1 MSYHIQIIPK
11 ILHFKQ
17 PAGTSRGT
25 YTTRKSWYLVLT
37 CDQQPDGLG
46 MGECAP
52 LPKLSCDDFP
62 DYERRLTAICRQVE
76 KSGAIDF
83 EALRP
88 YPSMLFGL
96 ETAFQHFQAG
106 SFALWDTPFSRG
118 EAGIPINGLI
128 WMGNYKQM
136 LQQIEAK
143 MQTGFRCIKLKIGA
157 INFDEELAL
166 LKYIRAHFSAKEVE
180 LRVDANGAFSPAD
193 AMDKLNRLA
202 ELDLHSIEQPIR
214 AGQWEEMARLTEHT
228 PLPIALDEE
237 LIGCNTQDGKEELL
251 SAIRPQYII
260 LKPSLHGGI
269 SGGQEWIREA
279 ERQKI
284 GWWITS
290 ALESNIG
297 LNAIAQ
303 WCATCNNPLPQGL
316 GTGALFTDNVEM
328 PLSIRKD
335 CLWYDPESNSFPS
348 REGAG
353 GVSDSLLLDRNK
365 QKLHLENGTTCSADN
380 IQQLIAELP
389 ADTPDIVKDLYH
401 FLSDWFSES
410 PYITVHTSGSTGTPK
425 EFTVRKVQMMQ
436 SAILT
441 CSYLHLR
448 KGDNALLCMPLQ
460 YIAGKMVVVRSLVAG
475 LNLILRTP
483 SGHPLAD
490 VTTPL
495 RFAAMIPLQV
505 YNTLQVPE
513 ERERLCRT
521 EILIVGGGA
530 INKELEADIR
540 ALPNIVYSTY
550 GMTETLSHI
559 ALRRLNGPEAS
570 EAYTPFPSVQLSLSP
585 DNTLVIN
592 APMVCDETLV
602 TNDIAQLHPDGTF
615 TILGRKDNIINTG
628 GIKVQIEC
636 VEETLRSIISTTFAI
651 TAVPDPR
658 LGEAIVL
665 LMEKI
670 TERDGLVATL
680 ASGNSRPSQM
690 EIIGILPPYQRPRY
704 ILEVDAIPLTG
715 SGKTDR
721 KACRLL
727 AEKLI

>member
-1 MSYHIQIIPK
+1 MKTIHYRLRIIPK
-11 ILHFKQ
+11 VLHFKQ

-25 YTTRKSWYLVLT
+25 YTTRSSWYVVLT
-37 CDQQPDGLG
+37 SDEMPGRYG
-46 MGECAP
+46 IGECAP
-52 LPKLSCDDFP
+52 LPKLSCDDLP
-62 DYERRLTAICRQVE
+62 GYEQILATICRQTE
-76 KSGAIDF
+76 RNGMPDT

-96 ETAFQHFQAG
+96 ETAFRHFQTG
-106 SFALWDTPFSRG
+106 SFSLWDTPFARG

-128 WMGNYKQM
+128 WMGDYKKM
-136 LQQIEAK
+136 LEQIEMK
-143 MQTGFRCIKLKIGA
+143 MQSGFRCIKLKIGA
-157 INFDEELAL
+157 INFEEEIAL
-166 LKYIRAHFSAKEVE
+166 LKHIRAHFSANEIE

-193 AMDKLNRLA
+193 ALDKLHRLA

-214 AGQWEEMARLTEHT
+214 AGQWEEMARLTANT

-237 LIGCNTQDGKEELL
+237 LIGCNTVEGKKELL

-269 SGGQEWIREA
+269 SGGQEWIDEA
-279 ERQKI
+279 KRQKI

-303 WCATCNNPLPQGL
+303 WCATFDNPLPQGL

-335 CLWYDPESNSFPS
+335 CLWFDPAGDFDKDYTPPAPS
-348 REGAG
+348 REGKK
-353 GVSDSLLLDRNK
+353 LLTDRNK
-365 QKLHLENGTTCSADN
+365 QELHLEDGTVCNAEN
-380 IQQLIAELP
+380 IHRLIAGLP

-401 FLSDWFSES
+401 FLADWFSES
-410 PYITVHTSGSTGTPK
+410 PDMTVHTSGSTGTPK
-425 EFTVRKVQMMQ
+425 EYTVRKEQMMQ
-436 SAILT
+436 SAMLT
-441 CSYLHLR
+441 CSFLHLQ

-460 YIAGKMVVVRSLVAG
+460 YIAGKMVVVRALVAG

-483 SGHPLAD
+483 SGHPLAE

-513 ERERLCRT
+513 EKERLCRT
-521 EILIVGGGA
+521 DILIVGGGA
-530 INKELEADIR
+530 IDKELEAAIR
-540 ALPNIVYSTY
+540 PLPNIVYSTY

-559 ALRRLNGPEAS
+559 ALRRLNGPDAS
-570 EAYTPFPSVQLSLSP
+570 PAYTPFPSVRLSLSA
-585 DNTLVIN
+585 DDTLVID
-592 APMVCDETLV
+592 APLVCDETLT
-602 TNDIAQLHPDGTF
+602 TNDIARIHPDGSF
-615 TILGRKDNIINTG
+615 SILGRKDNTINTG

-636 VEETLRSIISTTFAI
+636 VEEILRSIISVTFAI
-651 TAVPDPR
+651 TAIPHPG

-665 LMEKI
+665 LVENMANPEDLSVKI
-670 TERDGLVATL
+670 
-680 ASGNSRPSQM
+680 ASL
-690 EIIGILPPYQRPRY
+690 LPKYQQPKY
-704 ILEVDAIPLTG
+704 IRTVEAIPLTG

-727 AEKLI
+727 AAKLI